1 MFNEERVILASAAR
15 IATPTCP
22 GMANTRHRGMIL
34 VVNVTARAVATTL
47 TPALQLLD
55 PVSGEAVTIW
65 TAAAAINSANAT
77 FTYLF
82 YPSPLADA
90 ACLYTE
96 ALDMVIPTRWQA
108 VVTHSDVNSVT
119 YSVCAMMIL

>member
-1 MFNEERVILASAAR
+1 
-15 IATPTCP
+15 
-22 GMANTRHRGMIL
+22 MANTRHRGMIL
-34 VVNVTARAVATTL
+34 VVNVTAQAVATTL

-65 TAAAAINSANAT
+65 TAAAAVNTADAT
-77 FTYLF
+77 IAYLF

-96 ALDMVIPTRWQA
+96 AVDMVVPTKWRA
-108 VVTHSDVNSVT
+108 VITHSDANSIT
-119 YSVCAMMIL
+119 YSVAAMLIL